1 MIHNNPITVNGTKV
15 SVGRV
20 STHAL
25 LVFFAILMAASTS
38 PLLVNAA
45 PQQPARPAAAQSRPK
60 QTYRLRITGGH
71 IVGVSLKANKT
82 KMTEIAAA
90 LSKRLSAQVVLGQS
104 VSKEAITVEFAD
116 LPLET
121 AMALLAPRVFIDYEI
136 KANAPPAPL
145 GIFLLGQE
153 DPEPA
158 KNATVK
164 SSSQALMFE
173 GNTEDEPAQPDPDAD
188 PLQVDLDD
196 NFLTIKS
203 KKQLLIAV
211 VLTIAEV
218 LEVPAE
224 IRYEST
230 EMVDVTIKD
239 MPLES
244 AIPGLSPN
252 IRLYV
257 RADLAKSQ
265 RTPLRVALVPP
276 VEKVAGQ

>member
-20 STHAL
+20 SAHAL
-25 LVFFAILMAASTS
+25 LMFVAILVAASAS
-38 PLLVNAA
+38 SLRVNAM
-45 PQQPARPAAAQSRPK
+45 PQQPVRPAAAKSRPK
-60 QTYRLRITGGH
+60 QTYRLRITEGH
-71 IVGVSLKANKT
+71 IIGVSLKANKT
-82 KMTEIAAA
+82 RMTEIAAA
-90 LSKRLSAQVVLGQS
+90 LSKRLGAQVVLGTS

-116 LPLET
+116 LTLET

-145 GIFLLGQE
+145 GIFLLGQD

-164 SSSQALMFE
+164 SSSEALMFE
-173 GNTEDEPAQPDPDAD
+173 GNTEDEPAQSEADAD

-211 VLTIAEV
+211 ILTIAEV

-244 AIPGLSPN
+244 AIPALSPN

-257 RADLAKSQ
+257 RADLSKSL
-265 RTPLRVALVPP
+265 RMPLRVALVPP
-276 VEKVAGQ
+276 AEKVAGQ